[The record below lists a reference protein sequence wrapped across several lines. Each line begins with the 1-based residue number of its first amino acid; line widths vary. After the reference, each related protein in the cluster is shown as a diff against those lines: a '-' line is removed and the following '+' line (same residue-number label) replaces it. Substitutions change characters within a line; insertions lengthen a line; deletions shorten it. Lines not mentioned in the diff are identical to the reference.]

1 MDRNPFHFA
10 HLDASDASLS
20 GIAVAYEFHEACRDA
35 STPPVL
41 AILQTCLQN
50 LKWSHILAMSSSR
63 WICNLPT
70 IIGNRFANHT
80 ATPKVVPADSLAERT
95 ELTPSRLFSS
105 ARRNCSRDGSY
116 RQLPADG
123 LQITPQCR
131 SQPRWS
137 RPLSP
142 TTFVIV
148 TNQKCQLYP
157 CEVYHGLSAGMGRA
171 ALMTGCTTKDLCAA
185 SFRKPLV
192 DNYLHSDTAHNTA
205 CGKRLVRMAVP
216 RTAAPST

>member
-1 MDRNPFHFA
+1 MPGMRAFGCHQTGSANQD
-10 HLDASDASLS
+10 S
-20 GIAVAYEFHEACRDA
+20 EFQVR
-35 STPPVL
+35 
-41 AILQTCLQN
+41 N
-50 LKWSHILAMSSSR
+50 LKSFHRGRPA
-63 WICNLPT
+63 ICWLLP
-70 IIGNRFANHT
+70 
-80 ATPKVVPADSLAERT
+80 ATPKVVPVDSLAERT

-148 TNQKCQLYP
+148 TNQKCQLYRIRIKYI
-157 CEVYHGLSAGMGRA
+157 CRDNYCYGMGMRIPYVV
-171 ALMTGCTTKDLCAA
+171 
-185 SFRKPLV
+185 RKSS
-192 DNYLHSDTAHNTA
+192 HR
-205 CGKRLVRMAVP
+205 CRRLRL
-216 RTAAPST
+216 

>member
-1 MDRNPFHFA
+1 MPGMRAFGCHQTGSANQD
-10 HLDASDASLS
+10 S
-20 GIAVAYEFHEACRDA
+20 EFQVR
-35 STPPVL
+35 
-41 AILQTCLQN
+41 N
-50 LKWSHILAMSSSR
+50 LKSFHCGRPA
-63 WICNLPT
+63 ICWLLP
-70 IIGNRFANHT
+70 
-80 ATPKVVPADSLAERT
+80 ATPKVVPVDSLAERT

>member
-105 ARRNCSRDGSY
+105 ARRNCSRDGSLSTITC
-116 RQLPADG
+116 RLIANNAAMQKSAAMEPA
-123 LQITPQCR
+123 TFTNHFCHCH
-131 SQPRWS
+131 QPKMS
-137 RPLSP
+137 IIPYS
-142 TTFVIV
+142 
-148 TNQKCQLYP
+148 Y
-157 CEVYHGLSAGMGRA
+157 
-171 ALMTGCTTKDLCAA
+171 
-185 SFRKPLV
+185 
-192 DNYLHSDTAHNTA
+192 
-205 CGKRLVRMAVP
+205 
-216 RTAAPST
+216 

>member
-1 MDRNPFHFA
+1 MALYVGSVQLMDRNPFHLA

-41 AILQTCLQN
+41 PILQTCLQN
-50 LKWSHILAMSSSR
+50 LKWSHILAMPSSR

-105 ARRNCSRDGSY
+105 ARRNCSREGS
-116 RQLPADG
+116 LST
-123 LQITPQCR
+123 ITCR
-131 SQPRWS
+131 RIANHVAMQKSAAMEQATFTNHFCHCHQPKMS
-137 RPLSP
+137 IIPYS
-142 TTFVIV
+142 
-148 TNQKCQLYP
+148 Y
-157 CEVYHGLSAGMGRA
+157 
-171 ALMTGCTTKDLCAA
+171 
-185 SFRKPLV
+185 
-192 DNYLHSDTAHNTA
+192 
-205 CGKRLVRMAVP
+205 
-216 RTAAPST
+216 

>member
-1 MDRNPFHFA
+1 MIIGKYGGASAARN
-10 HLDASDASLS
+10 ASLWMS
-20 GIAVAYEFHEACRDA
+20 SNGSANQDSEFQVR
-35 STPPVL
+35 
-41 AILQTCLQN
+41 N
-50 LKWSHILAMSSSR
+50 LKSFHR
-63 WICNLPT
+63 GRPT
-70 IIGNRFANHT
+70 ICWLLP
-80 ATPKVVPADSLAERT
+80 ATPKVVPVDSLAERT

-148 TNQKCQLYP
+148 ANQKCQLYRI
-157 CEVYHGLSAGMGRA
+157 CINIFTEIIIAMAWVCGF
-171 ALMTGCTTKDLCAA
+171 LM
-185 SFRKPLV
+185 
-192 DNYLHSDTAHNTA
+192 
-205 CGKRLVRMAVP
+205 
-216 RTAAPST
+216 

>member
-116 RQLPADG
+116 RQLPAGG
-123 LQITPQCR
+123 LQITSQCR

-148 TNQKCQLYP
+148 TNQKCQLYHKKSKLWQIIQC
-157 CEVYHGLSAGMGRA
+157 CENCFQVEVKIFWLYLEKS
-171 ALMTGCTTKDLCAA
+171 LTQTTLFWHLKTC
-185 SFRKPLV
+185 FHR
-192 DNYLHSDTAHNTA
+192 NT
-205 CGKRLVRMAVP
+205 P
-216 RTAAPST
+216 RH